1 MMTKKPKGVGM
12 SEEQQLRQAA
22 YLGAL
27 DGAREAIKELGVAV
41 ALVDEI
47 ENSINWI
54 IDNRYCGPGR
64 IKDRFIPLAKKIA
77 QFKGKEI
84 K

>member
-1 MMTKKPKGVGM
+1 M

-41 ALVDEI
+41 AALE
-47 ENSINWI
+47 
-54 IDNRYCGPGR
+54 
-64 IKDRFIPLAKKIA
+64 
-77 QFKGKEI
+77 
-84 K
+84 